1 MKLKTLILSH
11 FQQTLE
17 GGTSGREPLQRASVV
32 LEHNSVQARGGCIC
46 QQEQEKVQ
54 KQTLSKQYSG
64 SAQDLGI
71 SLPSMHVGSYTLY
84 AMRHTG
90 AQAPVQILVIETLRD
105 ESEPLDCQEI
115 R

>member
-1 MKLKTLILSH
+1 MTLVLSH
-11 FQQTLE
+11 FQYALK
-17 GGTSGREPLQRASVV
+17 GDTSGRESLQRASVV

-46 QQEQEKVQ
+46 QQEQEKNQ
-54 KQTLSKQYSG
+54 TEQTLSKQYSG

-90 AQAPVQILVIETLRD
+90 AQAPVQILVIETLRE

>member
-1 MKLKTLILSH
+1 MALVFSH
-11 FQQTLE
+11 FQQALE
-17 GGTSGREPLQRASVV
+17 GGTSGREPLQPASVV
-32 LEHNSVQARGGCIC
+32 LEHNPVQARSCIC

-54 KQTLSKQYSG
+54 KQFISKQYSG

-71 SLPSMHVGSYTLY
+71 SFPSMHVGSYKLY
-84 AMRHTG
+84 ALKDTG
-90 AQAPVQILVIETLRD
+90 AQAPVQIPVREALSD